1 MKIIIPAREGSKGLP
16 HKNRK
21 LFRYT
26 TDVIPKEVDAIVTT
40 DDNIIKETAYDRGY
54 DVLYRSEELSND
66 TASVRDVLLNVIE
79 SFDIKSNEIIVM
91 LYLTYPQRTWADV
104 QDAIKFFEQNK
115 AQSLLCQKKVDVPI
129 HLYMFPKG
137 SNEGIQ
143 VFNHDIYRRQ
153 SCPTVFEISHF
164 VFIAY
169 AGEVQNLNRNLYN
182 KNTVFM
188 PIDNVLDIDT
198 QKDLDKL

>member
-1 MKIIIPAREGSKGLP
+1 MKIIIPARKGSKGLP
-16 HKNRK
+16 HKNRRLFDHTFRMIPPEIETIITTNDKEIMKKSSEYK
-21 LFRYT
+21 LQ
-26 TDVIPKEVDAIVTT
+26 VHK
-40 DDNIIKETAYDRGY
+40 
-54 DVLYRSEELSND
+54 RSEELSND

-79 SFDIKSNEIIVM
+79 ECLIKPKEIIVM
-91 LYLTYPQRTWADV
+91 LYLTYPQRTWMDV
-104 QDAIKFFEQNK
+104 QDGIKFLIQRK
-115 AQSLLCQKKVDVPI
+115 AKSLLCQKKVNAPI

-169 AGEVQNLNRNLYN
+169 AGEVQNLNRNLY
-182 KNTVFM
+182 
-188 PIDNVLDIDT
+188 
-198 QKDLDKL
+198 